1 MADIS
6 TEELERIEREY
17 HSGSDNIKPIQ
28 EFSKPE
34 DLYDELIAS
43 IRKYHPSTDIT
54 LIEKAYH
61 VAFEAHKGQVRKSGE
76 AYIIHPLC
84 VAIILAELE
93 LDKETIAAGLL
104 HDVLED
110 TVMTEEQMREE
121 FGDEVLLLVD
131 GVTKLQH
138 LHLTDNIKNPKDKN
152 ADRLEMQAENLRKM
166 FLAMAKDIRV
176 IMIKLADRLHNMR
189 TLKYQSKEAQQRIAR
204 ETQEIYCPI
213 AQRLGISKIKI
224 ELEDLSLKY
233 LEPEA
238 YYDLVE
244 KVALRKNVRD
254 AYVQGL
260 VADVRRE
267 IEEAGI
273 KAEIS
278 GRAKHFFS
286 IYKKMV
292 NQNKTIDQI
301 YDLFAIRI
309 IVDTVK
315 DCYAALG
322 IMHEKYK
329 PIPGRFKDYIAMP
342 KPNMYQSLH
351 TTLIGPSGQPFEI
364 QIRTFEMHRTAEYGI
379 AAHWKYKESGSGKV
393 AAGDEAAKLS
403 WLRQILEWQKDTSDS
418 KEFLSMVKGDL
429 DLFSENVYCFTPS
442 GDVKT
447 LPSGSTTI
455 DFAYSIHSAV
465 GNKMVGARVNG
476 KLVPIPQNIR
486 EVQGKKINEYRFQVQ
501 RGDALI
507 LMSDGT
513 VHAGVGQLLNFG
525 WLWEDIAKYAVKQY
539 ALTISAM
546 RLAAAIC
553 QACDELYQYRPGD
566 DTTVACMRI
575 INAKPV
581 HLMTGPAQD
590 PSMDEEMVRSFMS
603 GDDST
608 KRIVCGGTSATI
620 VSRIL
625 KKRLDVSMD
634 YVDPDIPPIA
644 YMDGIELV
652 TEGVLTLNRVVQLLR
667 RYAKNETVSEDFF
680 LELDK
685 PNGASMVAKMLIEDC
700 TELHLYVG
708 KAINSAY
715 QNPGLPF
722 DLGIRQNLVE
732 QLKTVVEEM
741 GKQVTVTYY

>member
-1 MADIS
+1 MAITVDVAYKSLNKFTEVLCGDKVELLKTEDSNIMILADGMGSGVKANILATLTSKILGTMFLNGATLEECVETIVETLPICKVRQVAYS
-6 TEELERIEREY
+6 TFSILQVF
-17 HSGSDNIKPIQ
+17 HSG
-28 EFSKPE
+28 
-34 DLYDELIAS
+34 A
-43 IRKYHPSTDIT
+43 
-54 LIEKAYH
+54 AY
-61 VAFEAHKGQVRKSGE
+61 
-76 AYIIHPLC
+76 
-84 VAIILAELE
+84 
-93 LDKETIAAGLL
+93 
-104 HDVLED
+104 
-110 TVMTEEQMREE
+110 
-121 FGDEVLLLVD
+121 
-131 GVTKLQH
+131 
-138 LHLTDNIKNPKDKN
+138 
-152 ADRLEMQAENLRKM
+152 
-166 FLAMAKDIRV
+166 
-176 IMIKLADRLHNMR
+176 
-189 TLKYQSKEAQQRIAR
+189 
-204 ETQEIYCPI
+204 
-213 AQRLGISKIKI
+213 
-224 ELEDLSLKY
+224 
-233 LEPEA
+233 
-238 YYDLVE
+238 LVE
-244 KVALRKNVRD
+244 FDNPSC
-254 AYVQGL
+254 
-260 VADVRRE
+260 
-267 IEEAGI
+267 I
-273 KAEIS
+273 
-278 GRAKHFFS
+278 F
-286 IYKKMV
+286 
-292 NQNKTIDQI
+292 
-301 YDLFAIRI
+301 IR
-309 IVDTVK
+309 
-315 DCYAALG
+315 
-322 IMHEKYK
+322 
-329 PIPGRFKDYIAMP
+329 
-342 KPNMYQSLH
+342 
-351 TTLIGPSGQPFEI
+351 
-364 QIRTFEMHRTAEYGI
+364 
-379 AAHWKYKESGSGKV
+379 
-393 AAGDEAAKLS
+393 
-403 WLRQILEWQKDTSDS
+403 
-418 KEFLSMVKGDL
+418 
-429 DLFSENVYCFTPS
+429 
-442 GDVKT
+442 
-447 LPSGSTTI
+447 
-455 DFAYSIHSAV
+455 
-465 GNKMVGARVNG
+465 NG

-581 HLMTGPAQD
+581 HLMTCPAQD

-667 RYAKNETVSEDFF
+667 RYVKNETVSEDFF

>member
-1 MADIS
+1 MAITVDVAYKSLNKFTEVLCGDKVELLKTDDSNIMILADGMGSGVKANILATLTSKILGTMFLNGATLEECVETIVETLPICKVRQVAYS
-6 TEELERIEREY
+6 TFSILQVF
-17 HSGSDNIKPIQ
+17 HSG
-28 EFSKPE
+28 
-34 DLYDELIAS
+34 A
-43 IRKYHPSTDIT
+43 
-54 LIEKAYH
+54 AY
-61 VAFEAHKGQVRKSGE
+61 
-76 AYIIHPLC
+76 
-84 VAIILAELE
+84 
-93 LDKETIAAGLL
+93 
-104 HDVLED
+104 
-110 TVMTEEQMREE
+110 
-121 FGDEVLLLVD
+121 
-131 GVTKLQH
+131 
-138 LHLTDNIKNPKDKN
+138 
-152 ADRLEMQAENLRKM
+152 
-166 FLAMAKDIRV
+166 
-176 IMIKLADRLHNMR
+176 
-189 TLKYQSKEAQQRIAR
+189 
-204 ETQEIYCPI
+204 
-213 AQRLGISKIKI
+213 
-224 ELEDLSLKY
+224 
-233 LEPEA
+233 
-238 YYDLVE
+238 LVE
-244 KVALRKNVRD
+244 FDNPSC
-254 AYVQGL
+254 
-260 VADVRRE
+260 
-267 IEEAGI
+267 I
-273 KAEIS
+273 
-278 GRAKHFFS
+278 F
-286 IYKKMV
+286 
-292 NQNKTIDQI
+292 
-301 YDLFAIRI
+301 IR
-309 IVDTVK
+309 
-315 DCYAALG
+315 
-322 IMHEKYK
+322 
-329 PIPGRFKDYIAMP
+329 
-342 KPNMYQSLH
+342 
-351 TTLIGPSGQPFEI
+351 
-364 QIRTFEMHRTAEYGI
+364 
-379 AAHWKYKESGSGKV
+379 
-393 AAGDEAAKLS
+393 
-403 WLRQILEWQKDTSDS
+403 
-418 KEFLSMVKGDL
+418 
-429 DLFSENVYCFTPS
+429 
-442 GDVKT
+442 
-447 LPSGSTTI
+447 
-455 DFAYSIHSAV
+455 
-465 GNKMVGARVNG
+465 NG

-667 RYAKNETVSEDFF
+667 NETVSEDFF

>member
-1 MADIS
+1 MAITVDVAYKSLNKFNEVLCGDKVELLKTDDSNIMILADGMGSGVKANILATLTSKILGTMFLNGATLEECVETIVETLPICKVRQVAYS
-6 TEELERIEREY
+6 TFSILQVF
-17 HSGSDNIKPIQ
+17 HSG
-28 EFSKPE
+28 
-34 DLYDELIAS
+34 A
-43 IRKYHPSTDIT
+43 
-54 LIEKAYH
+54 AY
-61 VAFEAHKGQVRKSGE
+61 
-76 AYIIHPLC
+76 
-84 VAIILAELE
+84 
-93 LDKETIAAGLL
+93 
-104 HDVLED
+104 
-110 TVMTEEQMREE
+110 
-121 FGDEVLLLVD
+121 
-131 GVTKLQH
+131 
-138 LHLTDNIKNPKDKN
+138 
-152 ADRLEMQAENLRKM
+152 
-166 FLAMAKDIRV
+166 
-176 IMIKLADRLHNMR
+176 
-189 TLKYQSKEAQQRIAR
+189 
-204 ETQEIYCPI
+204 
-213 AQRLGISKIKI
+213 
-224 ELEDLSLKY
+224 
-233 LEPEA
+233 
-238 YYDLVE
+238 LVE
-244 KVALRKNVRD
+244 FDNPSC
-254 AYVQGL
+254 
-260 VADVRRE
+260 
-267 IEEAGI
+267 I
-273 KAEIS
+273 
-278 GRAKHFFS
+278 F
-286 IYKKMV
+286 
-292 NQNKTIDQI
+292 
-301 YDLFAIRI
+301 IR
-309 IVDTVK
+309 
-315 DCYAALG
+315 
-322 IMHEKYK
+322 
-329 PIPGRFKDYIAMP
+329 
-342 KPNMYQSLH
+342 
-351 TTLIGPSGQPFEI
+351 
-364 QIRTFEMHRTAEYGI
+364 
-379 AAHWKYKESGSGKV
+379 
-393 AAGDEAAKLS
+393 
-403 WLRQILEWQKDTSDS
+403 
-418 KEFLSMVKGDL
+418 
-429 DLFSENVYCFTPS
+429 
-442 GDVKT
+442 
-447 LPSGSTTI
+447 
-455 DFAYSIHSAV
+455 
-465 GNKMVGARVNG
+465 NG

-507 LMSDGT
+507 LMSDGI

-667 RYAKNETVSEDFF
+667 RYVKNETVSEDFF

>member
-1 MADIS
+1 MAITVDVAYKSLNKFTEVLCGDKVELLKTDDSNIMILADGMGSGVKANILATLTSKILGTMFLNGATLEECVETIVETLPICKVRQVAYS
-6 TEELERIEREY
+6 TFSILQVF
-17 HSGSDNIKPIQ
+17 HSGAAYLLEFDNPSCI
-28 EFSKPE
+28 F
-34 DLYDELIAS
+34 
-43 IRKYHPSTDIT
+43 IR
-54 LIEKAYH
+54 
-61 VAFEAHKGQVRKSGE
+61 
-76 AYIIHPLC
+76 
-84 VAIILAELE
+84 
-93 LDKETIAAGLL
+93 
-104 HDVLED
+104 
-110 TVMTEEQMREE
+110 
-121 FGDEVLLLVD
+121 
-131 GVTKLQH
+131 
-138 LHLTDNIKNPKDKN
+138 
-152 ADRLEMQAENLRKM
+152 
-166 FLAMAKDIRV
+166 
-176 IMIKLADRLHNMR
+176 
-189 TLKYQSKEAQQRIAR
+189 
-204 ETQEIYCPI
+204 
-213 AQRLGISKIKI
+213 
-224 ELEDLSLKY
+224 
-233 LEPEA
+233 
-238 YYDLVE
+238 
-244 KVALRKNVRD
+244 
-254 AYVQGL
+254 
-260 VADVRRE
+260 
-267 IEEAGI
+267 
-273 KAEIS
+273 
-278 GRAKHFFS
+278 
-286 IYKKMV
+286 
-292 NQNKTIDQI
+292 
-301 YDLFAIRI
+301 
-309 IVDTVK
+309 
-315 DCYAALG
+315 
-322 IMHEKYK
+322 
-329 PIPGRFKDYIAMP
+329 
-342 KPNMYQSLH
+342 
-351 TTLIGPSGQPFEI
+351 
-364 QIRTFEMHRTAEYGI
+364 
-379 AAHWKYKESGSGKV
+379 
-393 AAGDEAAKLS
+393 
-403 WLRQILEWQKDTSDS
+403 
-418 KEFLSMVKGDL
+418 
-429 DLFSENVYCFTPS
+429 
-442 GDVKT
+442 
-447 LPSGSTTI
+447 
-455 DFAYSIHSAV
+455 
-465 GNKMVGARVNG
+465 NG

-667 RYAKNETVSEDFF
+667 RYVKNETVSEDFF

>member
-1 MADIS
+1 MAITVDVAYKSLNKFTEVLCGDKVELLKTDDSNIMILADGMGSGVKANILATLTSKILGTMFLNGATLEECVETIVETLPICKVRQVAYS
-6 TEELERIEREY
+6 TFSILQVF
-17 HSGSDNIKPIQ
+17 HSG
-28 EFSKPE
+28 
-34 DLYDELIAS
+34 A
-43 IRKYHPSTDIT
+43 
-54 LIEKAYH
+54 AY
-61 VAFEAHKGQVRKSGE
+61 
-76 AYIIHPLC
+76 
-84 VAIILAELE
+84 
-93 LDKETIAAGLL
+93 
-104 HDVLED
+104 
-110 TVMTEEQMREE
+110 
-121 FGDEVLLLVD
+121 
-131 GVTKLQH
+131 
-138 LHLTDNIKNPKDKN
+138 
-152 ADRLEMQAENLRKM
+152 
-166 FLAMAKDIRV
+166 
-176 IMIKLADRLHNMR
+176 
-189 TLKYQSKEAQQRIAR
+189 
-204 ETQEIYCPI
+204 
-213 AQRLGISKIKI
+213 
-224 ELEDLSLKY
+224 
-233 LEPEA
+233 
-238 YYDLVE
+238 LVE
-244 KVALRKNVRD
+244 FDNPSC
-254 AYVQGL
+254 
-260 VADVRRE
+260 
-267 IEEAGI
+267 I
-273 KAEIS
+273 
-278 GRAKHFFS
+278 F
-286 IYKKMV
+286 
-292 NQNKTIDQI
+292 
-301 YDLFAIRI
+301 IR
-309 IVDTVK
+309 
-315 DCYAALG
+315 
-322 IMHEKYK
+322 
-329 PIPGRFKDYIAMP
+329 
-342 KPNMYQSLH
+342 
-351 TTLIGPSGQPFEI
+351 
-364 QIRTFEMHRTAEYGI
+364 
-379 AAHWKYKESGSGKV
+379 
-393 AAGDEAAKLS
+393 
-403 WLRQILEWQKDTSDS
+403 
-418 KEFLSMVKGDL
+418 
-429 DLFSENVYCFTPS
+429 
-442 GDVKT
+442 
-447 LPSGSTTI
+447 
-455 DFAYSIHSAV
+455 
-465 GNKMVGARVNG
+465 NG

-590 PSMDEEMVRSFMS
+590 PSMDEEMVRSLMS

-620 VSRIL
+620 VSRVL

-667 RYAKNETVSEDFF
+667 RYVKNETVSEDFF

>member
-1 MADIS
+1 MAITVDVAYKSLNKFTEVLCGDKLELLKTDDSNIMILADGMGSGVQANILATLTSKILGTMFLNGATLEECVETIVETLPICKVRQVAYS
-6 TEELERIEREY
+6 TFSILQVF
-17 HSGSDNIKPIQ
+17 HSG
-28 EFSKPE
+28 
-34 DLYDELIAS
+34 A
-43 IRKYHPSTDIT
+43 
-54 LIEKAYH
+54 AY
-61 VAFEAHKGQVRKSGE
+61 
-76 AYIIHPLC
+76 
-84 VAIILAELE
+84 
-93 LDKETIAAGLL
+93 
-104 HDVLED
+104 
-110 TVMTEEQMREE
+110 
-121 FGDEVLLLVD
+121 
-131 GVTKLQH
+131 
-138 LHLTDNIKNPKDKN
+138 
-152 ADRLEMQAENLRKM
+152 
-166 FLAMAKDIRV
+166 
-176 IMIKLADRLHNMR
+176 
-189 TLKYQSKEAQQRIAR
+189 
-204 ETQEIYCPI
+204 
-213 AQRLGISKIKI
+213 
-224 ELEDLSLKY
+224 
-233 LEPEA
+233 
-238 YYDLVE
+238 LVE
-244 KVALRKNVRD
+244 FDNPSC
-254 AYVQGL
+254 
-260 VADVRRE
+260 
-267 IEEAGI
+267 I
-273 KAEIS
+273 
-278 GRAKHFFS
+278 F
-286 IYKKMV
+286 
-292 NQNKTIDQI
+292 
-301 YDLFAIRI
+301 IR
-309 IVDTVK
+309 
-315 DCYAALG
+315 
-322 IMHEKYK
+322 
-329 PIPGRFKDYIAMP
+329 
-342 KPNMYQSLH
+342 
-351 TTLIGPSGQPFEI
+351 
-364 QIRTFEMHRTAEYGI
+364 
-379 AAHWKYKESGSGKV
+379 
-393 AAGDEAAKLS
+393 
-403 WLRQILEWQKDTSDS
+403 
-418 KEFLSMVKGDL
+418 
-429 DLFSENVYCFTPS
+429 
-442 GDVKT
+442 
-447 LPSGSTTI
+447 
-455 DFAYSIHSAV
+455 
-465 GNKMVGARVNG
+465 NG
-476 KLVPIPQNIR
+476 KLVPIPHNIR

-667 RYAKNETVSEDFF
+667 RYVKNETVSEDFF

>member
-1 MADIS
+1 MAITVDVAYKSLNKFTEVLCGDKVELLKTDDSNIMILADGMGSGVKANILATLTSKILGTMFLNGATLEECVETIVETLPICKVRQVAYS
-6 TEELERIEREY
+6 TFSILQVF
-17 HSGSDNIKPIQ
+17 HSG
-28 EFSKPE
+28 
-34 DLYDELIAS
+34 A
-43 IRKYHPSTDIT
+43 
-54 LIEKAYH
+54 AY
-61 VAFEAHKGQVRKSGE
+61 
-76 AYIIHPLC
+76 
-84 VAIILAELE
+84 
-93 LDKETIAAGLL
+93 
-104 HDVLED
+104 
-110 TVMTEEQMREE
+110 
-121 FGDEVLLLVD
+121 
-131 GVTKLQH
+131 
-138 LHLTDNIKNPKDKN
+138 
-152 ADRLEMQAENLRKM
+152 
-166 FLAMAKDIRV
+166 
-176 IMIKLADRLHNMR
+176 
-189 TLKYQSKEAQQRIAR
+189 
-204 ETQEIYCPI
+204 
-213 AQRLGISKIKI
+213 
-224 ELEDLSLKY
+224 
-233 LEPEA
+233 
-238 YYDLVE
+238 LVE
-244 KVALRKNVRD
+244 FDNPSC
-254 AYVQGL
+254 
-260 VADVRRE
+260 
-267 IEEAGI
+267 I
-273 KAEIS
+273 
-278 GRAKHFFS
+278 F
-286 IYKKMV
+286 
-292 NQNKTIDQI
+292 
-301 YDLFAIRI
+301 IR
-309 IVDTVK
+309 
-315 DCYAALG
+315 
-322 IMHEKYK
+322 
-329 PIPGRFKDYIAMP
+329 
-342 KPNMYQSLH
+342 
-351 TTLIGPSGQPFEI
+351 
-364 QIRTFEMHRTAEYGI
+364 
-379 AAHWKYKESGSGKV
+379 
-393 AAGDEAAKLS
+393 
-403 WLRQILEWQKDTSDS
+403 
-418 KEFLSMVKGDL
+418 
-429 DLFSENVYCFTPS
+429 
-442 GDVKT
+442 
-447 LPSGSTTI
+447 
-455 DFAYSIHSAV
+455 
-465 GNKMVGARVNG
+465 NG

-625 KKRLDVSMD
+625 KKRLVVSMD

-667 RYAKNETVSEDFF
+667 RYVKNETVSEDFF

>member
-1 MADIS
+1 MAITVDVAYKCLNKFTEVLCGDKVELLKTDDSNIMILADGMGSGVKANILATLTSKILGTMFLNGATLEECVETIVETLPICKVRQVAYS
-6 TEELERIEREY
+6 TFSILQVF
-17 HSGSDNIKPIQ
+17 HSG
-28 EFSKPE
+28 
-34 DLYDELIAS
+34 A
-43 IRKYHPSTDIT
+43 
-54 LIEKAYH
+54 AY
-61 VAFEAHKGQVRKSGE
+61 
-76 AYIIHPLC
+76 
-84 VAIILAELE
+84 
-93 LDKETIAAGLL
+93 
-104 HDVLED
+104 
-110 TVMTEEQMREE
+110 
-121 FGDEVLLLVD
+121 
-131 GVTKLQH
+131 
-138 LHLTDNIKNPKDKN
+138 
-152 ADRLEMQAENLRKM
+152 
-166 FLAMAKDIRV
+166 
-176 IMIKLADRLHNMR
+176 
-189 TLKYQSKEAQQRIAR
+189 
-204 ETQEIYCPI
+204 
-213 AQRLGISKIKI
+213 
-224 ELEDLSLKY
+224 
-233 LEPEA
+233 
-238 YYDLVE
+238 LVE
-244 KVALRKNVRD
+244 FDNPSC
-254 AYVQGL
+254 
-260 VADVRRE
+260 
-267 IEEAGI
+267 I
-273 KAEIS
+273 
-278 GRAKHFFS
+278 F
-286 IYKKMV
+286 
-292 NQNKTIDQI
+292 
-301 YDLFAIRI
+301 IR
-309 IVDTVK
+309 
-315 DCYAALG
+315 
-322 IMHEKYK
+322 
-329 PIPGRFKDYIAMP
+329 
-342 KPNMYQSLH
+342 
-351 TTLIGPSGQPFEI
+351 
-364 QIRTFEMHRTAEYGI
+364 
-379 AAHWKYKESGSGKV
+379 
-393 AAGDEAAKLS
+393 
-403 WLRQILEWQKDTSDS
+403 
-418 KEFLSMVKGDL
+418 
-429 DLFSENVYCFTPS
+429 
-442 GDVKT
+442 
-447 LPSGSTTI
+447 
-455 DFAYSIHSAV
+455 
-465 GNKMVGARVNG
+465 NG

-620 VSRIL
+620 VSRVL

-667 RYAKNETVSEDFF
+667 RYVKNETVSEDFF